1 MPKKKPAP
9 DRSLPT
15 VIEKLGSSI
24 DIDIV
29 LTNGNNGQGRQWYET
44 DNEVKRCKKL
54 LRELKYVFRP
64 LEFPVKLRITRLI
77 GKGKQYWDPSSI
89 LGGNIKQLIDA
100 MVACDWF
107 VDDSRKWVTAV
118 IPHQMERRD
127 KPPGVRI
134 EIFRLDEPIVM

>member
-9 DRSLPT
+9 DLSRPT
-15 VIEKLGSSI
+15 VIEKIGAVI
-24 DIDIV
+24 EMDIE
-29 LTNGNNGQGRQWYET
+29 LTNGNDGQGHAWYRT
-44 DNEVKRCKKL
+44 KDEVKAITKSL
-54 LRELKYVFRP
+54 IALKYQFRP

-89 LGGNIKQLIDA
+89 LSGNVKQLIDS
-100 MVACDWF
+100 MVACNWF

-118 IPHQMERRD
+118 IPHQVERRD